1 MIQFP
6 YYEAYSIWADFPDYF
21 QRKPF
26 IAIAIILQLIVESV
40 GNVVTE
46 IFFFFPTEVADSSET
61 KVMGTE
67 CIDLT
72 AFLVQEGS

>member
-6 YYEAYSIWADFPDYF
+6 YYKAYSIWADFPDYF
-21 QRKPF
+21 QCKPF

-46 IFFFFPTEVADSSET
+46 IFFFFQQKLLIHQKQRSWEQNA
-61 KVMGTE
+61 
-67 CIDLT
+67 LT
-72 AFLVQEGS
+72 